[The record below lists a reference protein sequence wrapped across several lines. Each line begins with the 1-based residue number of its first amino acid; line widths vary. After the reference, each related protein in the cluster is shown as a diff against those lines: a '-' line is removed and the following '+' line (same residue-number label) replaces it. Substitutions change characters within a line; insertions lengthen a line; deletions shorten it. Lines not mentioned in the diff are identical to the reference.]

1 MIHQSTRAPVLPG
14 PHSEHHM
21 PKSMTGFGR
30 SLTENEFASVVW
42 EARSVN
48 SRYLDLKWR
57 LPLFL
62 RASESDL
69 EKAVRRFVERGRLE
83 VSCNFQPRRP
93 DALDVSLN
101 KPMAKAML
109 ASVAELAAE
118 NGHAFAPDYT
128 RLLTISHL
136 WQEGMKDAPPELM
149 KALVAGLES
158 ALEDLSAARLAE
170 GGLLAS
176 DVLKRLERL
185 KGWHQDIKRLAP
197 KVKEEKFQALRQR
210 LGAVLEKLGV
220 EHSEERILQEVAVMS
235 DKLDVTEEL
244 TRLGC
249 HLDQIASLLAAA
261 GDVGKRLDFIMQ
273 EAFRE
278 INTCGNKAQSIEVSR
293 IVVEFK
299 AELEKC
305 REQIQN
311 IE

>member
-1 MIHQSTRAPVLPG
+1 
-14 PHSEHHM
+14 M

-30 SLTENEFASVVW
+30 SITENSYASVVW

-62 RASESDL
+62 RASEPDL
-69 EKAVRRFVERGRLE
+69 EKVVRRFADRGRLE
-83 VSCNFQPRRP
+83 VSCNFQPHR
-93 DALDVSLN
+93 AEVLDISLN
-101 KPMAKAML
+101 KPLAQAML
-109 ASVAELAAE
+109 RSVADLATDM
-118 NGHAFAPDYT
+118 GHEFTPDYT

-149 KALVAGLES
+149 EALTSGLAQ
-158 ALEDLSAARLAE
+158 ALEDLNVARDRE
-170 GGLLAS
+170 GGLLAQ
-176 DVLKRLERL
+176 DILRRLEKL
-185 KGWHQDIKRLAP
+185 AVWHGEIKKLAP
-197 KVKEEKFQALRQR
+197 KVKEEKFQALRTR
-210 LGAVLEKLGV
+210 LTSVLEKLGV
-220 EHSEERILQEVAVMS
+220 EPSEERILQELAVMT

-244 TRLGC
+244 TRLGF
-249 HLDQIASLLAAA
+249 HLDQIKELLSQK
-261 GDVGKRLDFIMQ
+261 GDVGKRLDFLMQ

-299 AELEKC
+299 GELEKC
-305 REQIQN
+305 REQVQN

>member
-1 MIHQSTRAPVLPG
+1 
-14 PHSEHHM
+14 M

-30 SLTENEFASVVW
+30 SITENPYASVVW

-69 EKAVRRFVERGRLE
+69 EKVVRRYVERGRLE
-83 VSCNFQPRRP
+83 VTCNFQPHRVE
-93 DALDVSLN
+93 ALDVALN
-101 KPMAKAML
+101 KPMAMAML
-109 ASVAELAAE
+109 RSVSDLAQE
-118 NGHAFAPDYT
+118 MGHSFSPDYT

-136 WQEGMKDAPPELM
+136 WQEGIKDAPEELM
-149 KALVAGLES
+149 EALTSGLS
-158 ALEDLSAARLAE
+158 QALEDLSAARLRE
-170 GGLLAS
+170 GGLLAR
-176 DVLKRLERL
+176 DILGRMGKLVA
-185 KGWHQDIKRLAP
+185 WHGEIKLLAP
-197 KVKEEKFQALRQR
+197 KVKEEKFLSLRTR
-210 LGAVLEKLGV
+210 LSSVLEKLGV
-220 EHSEERILQEVAVMS
+220 DTAEDRILQEVAVMS
-235 DKLDVTEEL
+235 DKLDITEEL

-249 HLDQIASLLAAA
+249 HLEQIRELLGQE
-261 GDVGKRLDFIMQ
+261 GDVGKRLDFLLQ

-305 REQIQN
+305 REQVQN